1 MTTYD
6 VLINYE
12 QAKAE
17 TLYNFLKTARC
28 SDLSGSNLSLTCQ
41 YLRSPAKA
49 YRVQV
54 DSRNKYKYMYSLSQ
68 YETAETPVELDK
80 FMERTVKI

>member
-1 MTTYD
+1 MTKYD
-6 VLINYE
+6 VIIDHD
-12 QAKAE
+12 QTKAE

-28 SDLSGSNLSLTCQ
+28 FNLNGSNLSLTCR

-49 YRVQV
+49 YRIHV
-54 DSRNKYKYMYSLSQ
+54 DSRNRYEYCYSLSQ
-68 YETAETPVELDK
+68 YETVEAPVELNK

>member
-1 MTTYD
+1 MTTLD
-6 VLINYE
+6 VLINYD
-12 QAKAE
+12 QDKAE

-28 SDLSGSNLSLTCQ
+28 SDLKGSNLSLTCQ

-49 YRVQV
+49 YRIHV
-54 DSRNKYKYMYSLSQ
+54 DSRNKYKYMYSLSK
-68 YETAETPVELDK
+68 YETVDIPVELDK

>member
-1 MTTYD
+1 MIYD
-6 VLINYE
+6 VLINFD
-12 QAKAE
+12 QDKAE
-17 TLYNFLKTARC
+17 ILYDFLKTARC
-28 SDLSGSNLSLTCQ
+28 SDLKGSNLSLTCQ

-54 DSRNKYKYMYSLSQ
+54 DGRNKYKYMYSLSK
-68 YETAETPVELDK
+68 YETVDTPVELDK